1 MDARTEAYC
10 FRSAEACQS
19 SRGVPCGLADGD
31 ECRESSAR
39 TCAQAGAGFVWYCP
53 VTASLDDPTS
63 GQTCYRRQ
71 SECERT
77 SGNDCGT
84 SDVNRC
90 TTAGAACSG
99 VQGSGFVWRCP
110 SAAQTG
116 QQQQAGGATNTGG
129 TTNSGSASNMGGVSG
144 SPSG

>member
-10 FRSAEACQS
+10 FRSAAECQS

-39 TCAQAGAGFVWYCP
+39 TCSQAGAGFVWYCP
-53 VTASLDDPTS
+53 ITASLDDPS

-77 SGNDCGT
+77 SGNDCDT
-84 SDVNRC
+84 SGANRC

-99 VQGSGFVWRCP
+99 VQGSGFVWSCP

-116 QQQQAGGATNTGG
+116 QQQQAGGATN
-129 TTNSGSASNMGGVSG
+129 SGSASNMGGVSG